1 MTVIPTV
8 EHFIISMEYE
18 PVSGLDWADM
28 WDNVVLGWVVDDL
41 PTAELRPAGG
51 PDRAD
56 PQPIVVGSLPPLA
69 PDAAGMVAS
78 PQWVS
83 VYKEGVIMPQLWRGN
98 LPGFFE
104 YLSQN
109 NGANRRLR
117 GNFVSDII
125 AESWAQWA
133 AQHPEF
139 VWDGV
144 P

>member
-1 MTVIPTV
+1 MSVIPAIK
-8 EHFIISMEYE
+8 HFIISVEYE

-28 WDNVVLGWVVDDL
+28 WDNAVLGWMVDDSPGNSL
-41 PTAELRPAGG
+41 QASTPT
-51 PDRAD
+51 D
-56 PQPIVVGSLPPLA
+56 PQPVVIGSLPPLA
-69 PDAAGMVAS
+69 PAAVGAVAS

-109 NGANRRLR
+109 HGANRRLR
-117 GNFVSDII
+117 GNFVSDMI